1 MCPTRDDS
9 GVFHMITHKF
19 KARVNKMAE
28 QLLKIPKDLFK
39 NVKFYLAE
47 EGNEKVCERRPM
59 LAKLSLCI

>member
-1 MCPTRDDS
+1 MHLAGACVPRVTIRVYSTHD
-9 GVFHMITHKF
+9 THKF

-47 EGNEKVCERRPM
+47 EGNEKV
-59 LAKLSLCI
+59 